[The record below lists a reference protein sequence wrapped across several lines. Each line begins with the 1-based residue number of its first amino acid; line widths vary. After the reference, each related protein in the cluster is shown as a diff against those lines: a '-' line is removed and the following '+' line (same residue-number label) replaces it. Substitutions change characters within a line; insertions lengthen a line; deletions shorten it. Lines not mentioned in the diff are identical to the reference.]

1 VSTKHAGIID
11 ACTCLVTATVG
22 LAIGEKIQRGI
33 GQGQQAFFQYQV
45 PDEGFTIQVTVG
57 MGQIAICGSTT
68 IEQPSCSDP
77 SLRDWR
83 REVTGFVNVFI
94 TPDGLDAHSLPAGHP
109 PPTAVPSNLQLF
121 VALEGLDMNN
131 NVTCLNSTLG
141 DTRIPQGTKSA
152 AVSLLA
158 LQVYY
163 VQCVNFIPGYIASFP
178 NVFT

>member
-1 VSTKHAGIID
+1 
-11 ACTCLVTATVG
+11 
-22 LAIGEKIQRGI
+22 
-33 GQGQQAFFQYQV
+33 
-45 PDEGFTIQVTVG
+45 
-57 MGQIAICGSTT
+57 M
-68 IEQPSCSDP
+68 
-77 SLRDWR
+77 
-83 REVTGFVNVFI
+83 TGFVNVFI
-94 TPDGLDAHSLPAGHP
+94 TPDGLDAHSLPAGRP

-131 NVTCLNSTLG
+131 NVTCLNTTLG

-163 VQCVNFIPGYIASFP
+163 VQYVNFIPGYIASFP